1 MEKKKKKTKKSL
13 NVTSTS
19 LFLTAVIVTKL
30 ILPEN
35 VFSGILLDS
44 ITTISLCYKIQLFF
58 NLLKNATQCAPY
70 CKSFVRLCSLNLEI
84 SYYAENH

>member
-19 LFLTAVIVTKL
+19 LYLTAVIVTKL

-35 VFSGILLDS
+35 VFSGILLALVLALSD
-44 ITTISLCYKIQLFF
+44 
-58 NLLKNATQCAPY
+58 
-70 CKSFVRLCSLNLEI
+70 
-84 SYYAENH
+84 YA